1 MARRSNNILAQTN
14 APGQVASTTK
24 VQNFQHVQ
32 VDKVATREGMNPF
45 AGDLT
50 SAFNN
55 FFGQVSDALGTMQET
70 EFKQDMVDAKRESV
84 RRRTIGA
91 NEALDMQKSGE
102 YGMNAKNALDAS
114 ESEFKGQYGY
124 NQAFQEAYGNA
135 IASDLSSEFQIQS
148 ANVSNEGFE
157 DWAEDWW
164 EKKFDTGTGSEI
176 ADLTV
181 QSAFNKTFQQVRV
194 QKAFKGIEEQREA
207 ALEAAG
213 NSAMT
218 YVGQPGG
225 WGYSEFNKLF
235 DQVQGINPTISPGK
249 ARAATLD
256 LLAAASV
263 AKGQNGIHNFLSFLD
278 ATDVSG
284 AAGQPTGV
292 TAPSLSERF
301 PMDIAQLRQ
310 SVYQKQQ
317 AFVTAG
323 GQQAVAQFST
333 KLSAVITET
342 DGDTAARTVKLMG
355 LQADL
360 GKLANTPGVNMTM
373 LAEAKSQLNDQVTT
387 TRDLATGYAQLE
399 LLADT
404 GQLHPALNEEEAK
417 KLLPEMLGEM
427 KYNFLINGDPNAGAA
442 AGRVIDAYYKRFG
455 DLPDDVVQ
463 MVVAG
468 LQSPEKSQQA
478 NAINVLRNIGGGDY
492 QIVNQAMGDEFGKLG
507 LITASR
513 DGSIDFELVQT
524 NNPEIVDTRKFVR
537 ETGIDSFIVEDYETL
552 KKEERQP
559 KVDEF
564 FNSVSEQIEENMNKD
579 DGFMFF
585 GNNSTPNIS
594 TSGNR
599 MLRQITE
606 DEIVKMRN
614 TGDGSVDPDQLR
626 KNVAA
631 LATSRMVINGGQL
644 MPMREVPN
652 NVIPI
657 GNHVRNPSG
666 IFEDTVLNMNEAVDS
681 IPDGLRNMIIPGTG
695 TDIIEDGDDIEVS
708 YNNMY
713 ALEGANLYAVT
724 SGGRSVNIN
733 IGEEMKG
740 NLQYREDGQLYNF
753 FQTEDNNERKFTL
766 TGNIVSDEMILKR
779 YVHPAIRLIPDSK
792 TNPSFYRLAVEPHFN
807 KVDGDTMMETE
818 LQALAE
824 SSNWIPENRRPD
836 NNGEMSDDDIFNQVF
851 P

>member
-14 APGQVASTTK
+14 APGQVAARTQL
-24 VQNFQHVQ
+24 QNFQHVQ
-32 VDKVATREGMNPF
+32 VDKVADRAGINPF

-50 SAFNN
+50 SAFNQ
-55 FFGQVSDALGTMQET
+55 FFGQVSDALGTMQES
-70 EFKQDMVDAKRESV
+70 EFQQQKVDAQRESV
-84 RRRTIGA
+84 RRRTIAA
-91 NEALDMQKSGE
+91 NDALDMQKTGD
-102 YGMNAKNALDAS
+102 YGMDAQSALDAS
-114 ESEFKGQYGY
+114 QSEFAGQYGY

-135 IASDLSSEFQIQS
+135 IAQDLNSEFEIQA
-148 ANVSNEGFE
+148 ANVSHEGF
-157 DWAEDWW
+157 DSWAEDWW

-181 QSAFNKTFQQVRV
+181 QSSFNKTFQQLRV
-194 QKAFKGIEEQREA
+194 QKAFKGIEAQREA

-218 YVGQPGG
+218 YVGQKGG
-225 WGYSEFNKLF
+225 WGYNEYHKLYE
-235 DQVQGINPTISPGK
+235 QVKGINPTISPGK

-263 AKGQNGIHNFLSFLD
+263 AKGQTGMQNFLAFLD
-278 ATDVSG
+278 APDSAGMGEADIG
-284 AAGQPTGV
+284 AAQ
-292 TAPSLSERF
+292 SLAERF

-333 KLSAVITET
+333 KLSSVIAET
-342 DGDTAARTVKLMG
+342 DGNMAARTVKLMG
-355 LQADL
+355 MSAEL

-373 LAEAKSQLNDQVTT
+373 LAEAKGQLNDQVTT
-387 TRDLATGYAQLE
+387 TRDLTTGFAQLE
-399 LLADT
+399 HLADT
-404 GQLHPALNEEEAK
+404 GQLHPGMSEEDAK
-417 KLLPEMLGEM
+417 KILPEMLGEM
-427 KYNFLINGDPNAGAA
+427 KYNFLVNPDPITGKG
-442 AGRVIDAYYKRFG
+442 AGRVMNAYYARFG
-455 DLPDDVVQ
+455 DLPDDAVQ

-468 LQSPEKSQQA
+468 LQSPDKTQQA
-478 NAINVLRNIGGGDY
+478 NALNVLRNIGGGDY

-513 DGSIDFELVQT
+513 DGTIDFELVQA
-524 NNPEIVDTRKFVR
+524 NSPEIVESRKVVR
-537 ETGIDSFIVEDYETL
+537 EAGIESFIVEDYAKL

-559 KVDEF
+559 AVDEF
-564 FNSVSEQIEENMNKD
+564 FNGVSEQVERNMNLN
-579 DGFMFF
+579 DGWFFF
-585 GNNSTPNIS
+585 GNGSTPNIS
-594 TSGNR
+594 DAGNR

-614 TGDGSVDPDQLR
+614 SGNGSVDHDEL
-626 KNVAA
+626 KNRVAA

-666 IFEDTVLNMNEAVDS
+666 IFEDTVGNMNKAVDS
-681 IPDGLRNMIIPGTG
+681 IPDGLRNLVIPGTG
-695 TDIIEDGDDIEVS
+695 TDIIEDGDDIDVS
-708 YNNMY
+708 YNTMY

-724 SGGRSVNIN
+724 SNGVSVNLP
-733 IGEEMKG
+733 IGKEMRG

-779 YVHPAIRLIPDSK
+779 YVNPAIRLIPDSK
-792 TNPSFYRLAVEPHFN
+792 TNPSFYRLAVEPHFL

-824 SSNWIPENRRPD
+824 SGNWIPENKRPD
-836 NNGEMSDDDIFNQVF
+836 DIDMVY